1 MHIGCARGHHG
12 IVSGDPD
19 ILAGWFT
26 RYRKP
31 LIVYFQRRIPGLQ
44 DPEDLAQE
52 VFLRIFHRASL
63 TDIASVDSY
72 LFLTAQNVLKD
83 YFRRLRSQ
91 AEPAGG
97 RNEELMIDPRPDA
110 DRTLTEQ
117 ELFRA
122 LLARLAP
129 LPERTQAVFKLYY
142 LESLSQA
149 EIAEALGIALRTVE
163 DHMARARIV
172 LEQSRD
178 LLMVDEDRPPDFG
191 ATVIERGAHAC

>member
-1 MHIGCARGHHG
+1 MHMRGDGGHAAG
-12 IVSGDPD
+12 VSGDPA
-19 ILAGWFT
+19 ILAGWFA

-31 LIVYFQRRIPGLQ
+31 LMVYFQRRVPELQ
-44 DPEDLAQE
+44 DSEDLAQE
-52 VFLRIFHRASL
+52 VFLRIFRRASL

-122 LLARLAP
+122 LLARLAR
-129 LPERTQAVFKLYY
+129 LPERTQSVFKLYY
-142 LESLSQA
+142 LESLTQA
-149 EIAEALGIALRTVE
+149 EIADTLGIAVRTVE
-163 DHMARARIV
+163 DHMARARLV
-172 LEQSRD
+172 LDQARD
-178 LLMVDEDRPPDFG
+178 QLMVDEDRPPDFG
-191 ATVIERGAHAC
+191 TTVIARGAQPC

>member
-1 MHIGCARGHHG
+1 MRTSCVPSPIGSVAA
-12 IVSGDPD
+12 DPD
-19 ILAGWFT
+19 LIAAWFA
-26 RYRKP
+26 RYRRP
-31 LIVYFQRRIPGLQ
+31 LIVYFQRRVPELQ

-122 LLARLAP
+122 LLLRLSP

-142 LESLSQA
+142 FESLTQP
-149 EIAEALGIALRTVE
+149 EIAETLGIALRTVE
-163 DHMARARIV
+163 DHMARARSV
-172 LEQSRD
+172 LERSCD

-191 ATVIERGAHAC
+191 VDVIARGAVC